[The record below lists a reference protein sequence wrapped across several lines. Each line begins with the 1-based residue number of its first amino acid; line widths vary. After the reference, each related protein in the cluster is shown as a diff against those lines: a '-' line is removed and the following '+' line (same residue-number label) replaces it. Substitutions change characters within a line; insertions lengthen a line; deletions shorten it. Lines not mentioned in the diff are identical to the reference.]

1 MSPTSSLFAPA
12 AVLVAGLLV
21 AGCEAK
27 TEAAPQAARPVQI
40 ERVHYTARTA
50 AREFVGVVRARHE
63 PDLGFRVGGKILRRH
78 VNVGDGVHAGQVLA
92 ELDGDDLRLQ
102 VASAEA
108 ELTAAQ
114 ANLEQVSADFDRYA
128 TLKERGFA
136 SAAEYDRKSA
146 AKGEAEGRRV
156 RAARALDLAR
166 KQLSYTDLVAVADG
180 IVAATAAEPGQ
191 VVAVGQ
197 PVMKLAQSGE
207 KEALVAIPENR
218 LGQVKNSEANITLWS
233 MSGRIYAA
241 RLRELSPQADP
252 MTRTY
257 AARFSFLESDDGVA
271 LGMTATVT
279 LQHSGEVRAA
289 RLPLSA
295 VFNRG
300 DGASVYVVDAA
311 GQLRLRPV
319 SVASFNEEAAFVTA
333 GVADGEPVVTLGV
346 QKLEPGLKVRII
358 EPM

>member
-1 MSPTSSLFAPA
+1 MRNRCRPNMPGGWPDCVNHMWPRLWLSCTATSIAAGRWTSSAARSACLVRPWPIGFSGSSARRPCNTWRVVVCSLPPKSSAARAPRSRRLPKPSATTPRPLFPAPSRKRSAPRPAPGAAAEPRHSSPFRRFEQEIRRLRHSIRTVPHLSGAHARQPALVKCPVFRPCAVAAIGGFRAMSPTSSLFAPA

-102 VASAEA
+102 VACAEA

-156 RAARALDLAR
+156 RAALPLPPV
-166 KQLSYTDLVAVADG
+166 SYTQHRAH
-180 IVAATAAEPGQ
+180 E
-191 VVAVGQ
+191 
-197 PVMKLAQSGE
+197 
-207 KEALVAIPENR
+207 
-218 LGQVKNSEANITLWS
+218 
-233 MSGRIYAA
+233 
-241 RLRELSPQADP
+241 
-252 MTRTY
+252 TRQ
-257 AARFSFLESDDGVA
+257 E
-271 LGMTATVT
+271 
-279 LQHSGEVRAA
+279 
-289 RLPLSA
+289 
-295 VFNRG
+295 
-300 DGASVYVVDAA
+300 
-311 GQLRLRPV
+311 
-319 SVASFNEEAAFVTA
+319 
-333 GVADGEPVVTLGV
+333 
-346 QKLEPGLKVRII
+346 
-358 EPM
+358 